1 MSSFLEIEAANFL
14 TFVGAQRP
22 KPDSVFFLVMGMTG
36 SGKSSFIAD
45 CTGRDDVDIGHD
57 LSSSNLPTGTNS
69 VAIFRTELQ
78 ERDVYLIDT
87 PGFDVIAIATLL
99 STYRDAFSIFSNL
112 LFKDTDREDVDILTA
127 VSHYLSVSYANNVSV
142 NGVLYLHR
150 ISDTRIGSSTRRN
163 LGMLKALCGNDA
175 FENVAIVTTM
185 WSSNHSGIEHD
196 KQCSREQELQDS
208 FLNDM
213 FQGGSKLFSHKPC
226 QTLSQRRLSANRILA
241 MLFDTWKDTEITL
254 QIQHE
259 MVNLKLTLNQSSAGR
274 ILEEEVR
281 KHRKSFEEELETLGG
296 SNGGD
301 EKQRHRSRDELLET
315 RSSEIRRILAENNHA
330 LDAMRLSLLEIHNK
344 QEQRFIKQVSTM
356 QSKWRAMLEEK
367 EEEYRLKEHEYRT
380 RLLHRQEEELN
391 ERGRLLQERQSSS
404 RRAVAAEAALAYQR
418 ETFAELARQGHRQLS
433 GLERTNRLQHDE
445 LIRARQRD
453 QLLKEELK
461 RLRIEIKDLK
471 EETRSKL
478 ETTEK
483 VKHEW
488 VGPLLQGVATG
499 GLGLVG
505 TCITAG
511 MLCCVQ

>member
-22 KPDSVFFLVMGMTG
+22 KPDSVFLLVMGMTG

-57 LSSSNLPTGTNS
+57 LSSCTNS

-78 ERDVYLIDT
+78 DRDVYLIDT
-87 PGFDVIAIATLL
+87 PGFDDI
-99 STYRDAFSIFSNL
+99 
-112 LFKDTDREDVDILTA
+112 DREDVDILTA

-185 WSSNHSGIEHD
+185 WSSNHSVIEHD

-208 FLNDM
+208 FLDDM

-259 MVNLKLTLNQSSAGR
+259 MVNLNLTLNQSSAGR
-274 ILEEEVR
+274 ILEEEMR
-281 KHRKSFEEELETLGG
+281 KNRKSFEEELETLGG

-344 QEQRFIKQVSTM
+344 QEQRFIEQVSTM
-356 QSKWRAMLEEK
+356 QRKWRAMLEEK

-380 RLLHRQEEELN
+380 RLLQRQEEELN
-391 ERGRLLQERQSSS
+391 ERSRLLQEHQSSS
-404 RRAVAAEAALAYQR
+404 RRAVAAEASLAYQR
-418 ETFAELARQGHRQLS
+418 EAFAELV
-433 GLERTNRLQHDE
+433 
-445 LIRARQRD
+445 IRARQRD

-461 RLRIEIKDLK
+461 RLRIKIQDLK
-471 EETRSKL
+471 EETQSKL